1 MNEKDFNIAILGFG
15 FMGKVY
21 SLAADSIKHFF
32 PDIPSIVV
40 KSVLVSKRTDSKKIL
55 ELKKRYGFKLITK
68 DYLEILND
76 KEIDAIYIATPNNV
90 HFEQI
95 AQAIKYNKHIL
106 CDKPMVLNLEE
117 SIRVVKL
124 KKTKPNLIFNI
135 VFEYR
140 FIPAIQKIKNLIDNY
155 ELGDLL
161 QFRVAYLHGS
171 YISKRPITWR
181 LKPKTGGATIDL
193 GPHVL
198 DLVNFLIGKINILYS
213 LKEAKMKNREVDDIG
228 IINCKADGNV
238 DGIIEVSRVAS
249 GSVDNLRLE
258 IHGTKGSIKWNL
270 EDLNFF
276 DFFTFNA
283 ELQGYKRVPCFK
295 NIEESSDF
303 PPPKVTSG
311 WLMANFKCLYY
322 FVKQIIDKDFN
333 DKYPAKIEDAHNV
346 QVILNEI

>member
-21 SLAADSIKHFF
+21 SLAADSVKHFF

-55 ELKKRYGFKLITK
+55 ELKKRYGFKFITK

-95 AQAIKYNKHIL
+95 TQAIKYNKHIL
-106 CDKPMVLNLEE
+106 CDKPMVLNIEE
-117 SIRVVKL
+117 SIRIVKL

-155 ELGDLL
+155 ELGNLL

-181 LKPKTGGATIDL
+181 LKPKMGGATIDL

-198 DLVNFLIGKINILYS
+198 DLVNFLIGKINVLYS
-213 LKEAKMKNREVDDIG
+213 LKKTKMKNRVVDDIG
-228 IINCKADGNV
+228 IINCKANGNV
-238 DGIIEVSRVAS
+238 DGVIEVSRVAS

-276 DFFTFNA
+276 EFFTFNA

-295 NIEESSDF
+295 NTEESSDF

-322 FVKQIIDKDFN
+322 FVKQITDKDFQN
-333 DKYPAKIEDAHNV
+333 KYPAKIEDAHNV